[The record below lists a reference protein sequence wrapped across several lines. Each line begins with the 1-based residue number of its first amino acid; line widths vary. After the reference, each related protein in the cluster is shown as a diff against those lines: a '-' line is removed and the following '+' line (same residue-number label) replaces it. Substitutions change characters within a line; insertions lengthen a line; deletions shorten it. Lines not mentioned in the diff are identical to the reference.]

1 VYGSNLK
8 LIDHYVIYGAD
19 VNQDG
24 FVDSGDYPDVVNDN
38 YNYVMGYL
46 PTDING
52 DGFIDSGDYPIMVNN
67 NYNYVSVILP

>member
-1 VYGSNLK
+1 MIDET
-8 LIDHYVIYGAD
+8 IDHYVIYGAD

-24 FVDSGDYPDVVNDN
+24 FVDSGDYPGVVNDN
-38 YNYVMGYL
+38 FNYVTGYL

-67 NYNYVSVILP
+67 NYNYISVILP